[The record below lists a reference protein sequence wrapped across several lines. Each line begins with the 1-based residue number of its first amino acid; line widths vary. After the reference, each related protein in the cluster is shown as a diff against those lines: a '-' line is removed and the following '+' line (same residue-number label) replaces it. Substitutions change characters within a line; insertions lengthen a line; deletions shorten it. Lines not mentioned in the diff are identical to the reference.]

1 MSSSLSNMNLWG
13 EATQLCR
20 RLCFV
25 RSSRLGTVTTNQS
38 PQLSGIYCKAAYH
51 KVHDEHRD
59 VQSFAAG
66 PPRLMTSGIDC
77 NKLLVQETMRKTWQ
91 WYLELWDS
99 KSWPQDRYVDRDF
112 ATLRA
117 CFPVESK
124 NDEVEMNWHRNSI
137 SWISWRCRKWLQT
150 LQDIFFTDWT
160 AVNLVQEWYD
170 IHCRHQTAA
179 KEENNASQ
187 GLQPSCWP
195 MNYDCA
201 SFHLKCWS
209 E

>member
-25 RSSRLGTVTTNQS
+25 RSSRLGTVATNQS

-99 KSWPQDRYVDRDF
+99 MSWPQDRYVDRDF

-124 NDEVEMNWHRNSI
+124 NDEVTWKCFDIEITFLEFLEGAENGFKLFKTIFFRLN
-137 SWISWRCRKWLQT
+137 CRQFGAGMVRHT
-150 LQDIFFTDWT
+150 LQAPNSSKRRKITRHKDCNHPVDLWT
-160 AVNLVQEWYD
+160 VIVLPF
-170 IHCRHQTAA
+170 I
-179 KEENNASQ
+179 
-187 GLQPSCWP
+187 
-195 MNYDCA
+195 
-201 SFHLKCWS
+201 
-209 E
+209 